1 MSCPNAT
8 APINISLA
16 DVSGKCDLKCD
27 YKFTYTTSS
36 CVATNRGNYISLS
49 YDNQTTS
56 PVLYNSV
63 GYNVQELR
71 IYTPSLHSYS
81 GTKTD
86 AELIVIHNSPT
97 GLKPLLV
104 CIPIRL
110 SNATSISSNFF
121 KTLINTMASNAPSDG
136 ESTSVNFDNYSLN
149 NLVPR
154 KPYFSYSAT
163 EPYQPCSTAVD
174 YIVFGPA
181 LSSLDINSETL
192 KIMKKIIKENE
203 YDVKKGP
210 LLFYNGKG
218 PGQGGAGGD
227 DIYIDCQ
234 PVGTSGEPEI
244 VVTDNGA
251 SYDYTMEDIW
261 SSPFF
266 QLIVAIIV
274 FSLLFYLLSI
284 LFSALRSQKGGLV
297 TSELSLSTNKIK

>member
-16 DVSGKCDLKCD
+16 NVSGKCDLKCD

-71 IYTPSLHSYS
+71 LYTPSLHSYS
-81 GTKTD
+81 GSKTD
-86 AELIVIHNSPT
+86 AELIVIHNSPS

-104 CIPIRL
+104 CIPIKV
-110 SNATSISSNFF
+110 SNASSVSSNLFR
-121 KTLINTMASNAPSDG
+121 TLLNTMSSSAPSEG
-136 ESTSVNFDNYSLN
+136 ESTTVNFDNYNLN
-149 NLVPR
+149 YLVPR
-154 KPYFSYSAT
+154 KPYFSYTAT
-163 EPYQPCSTAVD
+163 EPYQPCSTTVD

-181 LSSLDINSETL
+181 LSALDINLGSF
-192 KIMKKIIKENE
+192 KIMKKVIKENE

-234 PVGTSGEPEI
+234 PVGSSGESEI
-244 VVTDNGA
+244 VVTDNA
-251 SYDYTMEDIW
+251 SSYDYTMDDLW
-261 SSPFF
+261 ASPFF
-266 QLIVAIIV
+266 EFIVAIIV
-274 FSLLFYLLSI
+274 FSLIFYALNV
-284 LFSALRSQKGGLV
+284 LFSALRGQKGG
-297 TSELSLSTNKIK
+297 TMSINSLGIEQ

>member
-1 MSCPNAT
+1 MSCPTAT

-16 DVSGKCDLKCD
+16 NVSGKCDLKCD
-27 YKFTYTTSS
+27 YKFNYTTSS
-36 CVATNRGNYISLS
+36 CSATNRDNYISLS
-49 YDNQTTS
+49 YDNQTSS

-86 AELIVIHNSPT
+86 AELIIIHNSPS

-104 CIPIRL
+104 CIPIRT
-110 SNATSISSNFF
+110 SNATSISSNLF
-121 KTLINTMASNAPSDG
+121 TTIINIMSANAPSDG
-136 ESTSVNFDNYSLN
+136 ETTSVNFDNYNLN
-149 NLVPR
+149 NLVPK
-154 KPYFSYSAT
+154 KPFFSYTAT
-163 EPYQPCSTAVD
+163 EPYQPCSGSVD

-181 LSSLDINSETL
+181 ISSLDINSDTL
-192 KIMKKIIKENE
+192 QTMKKIIKANE

-234 PVGTSGEPEI
+234 PVGTSDETEI
-244 VVTDNGA
+244 VITDNGS
-251 SYDYTMEDIW
+251 SYDYTIYDVW
-261 SSPFF
+261 NSPFF
-266 QLIVAIIV
+266 QLIIALIV
-274 FSLLFYLLSI
+274 FSLLFYLLSVI
-284 LFSALRSQKGGLV
+284 FSALRSQKGGV
-297 TSELSLSTNKIK
+297 INQGLSLSTNNII

>member
-1 MSCPNAT
+1 
-8 APINISLA
+8 
-16 DVSGKCDLKCD
+16 
-27 YKFTYTTSS
+27 
-36 CVATNRGNYISLS
+36 
-49 YDNQTTS
+49 
-56 PVLYNSV
+56 V

-104 CIPIRL
+104 CIPIRT
-110 SNATSISSNFF
+110 SNATSISSNLF

-136 ESTSVNFDNYSLN
+136 ETTSVNFDNYNLN

-154 KPYFSYSAT
+154 KPFFSYTAT
-163 EPYQPCSTAVD
+163 EPYQPCSGSVD

-181 LSSLDINSETL
+181 ISSLDINSETL
-192 KIMKKIIKENE
+192 KIMKKIIKTNE

-234 PVGTSGEPEI
+234 PVGTSDESEI
-244 VVTDNGA
+244 VITDNGS
-251 SYDYTMEDIW
+251 SYDYTIDDVW

-266 QLIVAIIV
+266 QLIIAIIV
-274 FSLLFYLLSI
+274 FSLLFYLLSVI
-284 LFSALRSQKGGLV
+284 FSALRSQKGGV
-297 TSELSLSTNKIK
+297 INEGLSLSTNNII